1 MRAYLCA
8 TCARRCLVV
17 GEEAELGGL
26 RCICGGEL
34 TSALFPP
41 GQYEL
46 IGQGQVSIS
55 DTGDINGAIA
65 KPGEAAAGEPN
76 NSNKQD
82 ADLGFGASHGNATGR
97 EGPTGPGDAP
107 AK

>member
-17 GEEAELGGL
+17 GEEIDPSSQ

-34 TSALFPP
+34 TPVLLSP

-46 IGQGQVSIS
+46 IGQGAVPSAS
-55 DTGDINGAIA
+55 ESAAD
-65 KPGEAAAGEPN
+65 KPNEEAPPPDEP
-76 NSNKQD
+76 SKQS
-82 ADLGFGASHGNATGR
+82 ADLGYGASHGYDATHG
-97 EGPTGPGDAP
+97 GPTGPGDAP